1 MPNPTKSLT
10 SLAAIL
16 AVCLTPAHSQQP
28 TSEAVPGSYIIRLER
43 RPAALEE
50 LRDLIRAGAGVS
62 RTNAKIEELAAWVER
77 QSDPVAKSA
86 EELGARVGER
96 WWILPGLRVDDV
108 SPEALAVLRRHPD
121 VASVHPNRIHAP
133 LNDTAR
139 NFLHHRADQVEQMNL
154 PNGQRIDGSGVAVA
168 VLDSGAARD
177 FAGTGLPHPAYFPGG
192 DQTQTTGPG
201 LDGSRLL
208 AAYGTSG
215 FGIEDQDGHGA
226 HVSGSVGSAAAGYRG
241 IAQGSSIVSIK
252 VSHPPIANATSAALI
267 AAWQLT
273 VQTRPQHDIRV
284 ANNSYSGSPD
294 LTDPTQVALDNAAY
308 VGDLLVV
315 CSAGNAG
322 ADTTRSQNCWNGLA
336 VGNVLKSSLAA
347 NSRSAQ
353 GPLAIFG
360 RTFPDIAAV
369 GTLVQST
376 ALDTASPA
384 VLTGTSM
391 AAPMVAGAGALL
403 FQARPDLTAIE
414 AKAIL
419 LGSTR
424 HTQTAPNT
432 LGRGVLD
439 AKAAVDRALGD
450 GFTTL
455 RFEGDEDRL
464 GFVHCVEEPGP
475 VRITAAWMH
484 PGGQAFDNVDL
495 RVYDGSQ
502 LIVADLNPLTSYEH
516 VEFMGVPG
524 RRYHVELSRP
534 MPASPSTLE
543 VAVSISNH
551 DFRPDS
557 PVRFAR
563 TFHIAEIG
571 TRLDK
576 TIGSPNDRYFADLG
590 RVQLHADLSY
600 TRTADT
606 FEMSDGGAVS
616 ISPDSGIGFY
626 TTTEG
631 DGRIHLDAGGTR
643 AGTTAI
649 LDRSGTW
656 AVFGRDDRP
665 RVPYTGTRTP
675 AE

>member
-10 SLAAIL
+10 ALAAIL
-16 AVCLTPAHSQQP
+16 AVCLTPARSQQP

-50 LRDLIRAGAGVS
+50 LRDLIRAGTGVS
-62 RTNAKIEELAAWVER
+62 RTNAKIEELLAWIER
-77 QSDPVAKSA
+77 QSGPVAKSA

-96 WWILPGLRVDDV
+96 WWILPGLRVDGV
-108 SPEALAVLRRHPD
+108 SPEAAAALRRHPD

-133 LNDTAR
+133 LNET
-139 NFLHHRADQVEQMNL
+139 
-154 PNGQRIDGSGVAVA
+154 AVA
-168 VLDSGAARD
+168 VLDSGADRD

-322 ADTTRSQNCWNGLA
+322 ADTTASQNCWNGLA
-336 VGNVLKSSLAA
+336 VGNVLKHSLAA

-353 GPLAIFG
+353 GPLANFG

-551 DFRPDS
+551 GAARAHVPHRGDRHPPRQDDRLAERPLLRR
-557 PVRFAR
+557 PGPGPAAR
-563 TFHIAEIG
+563 
-571 TRLDK
+571 RPL
-576 TIGSPNDRYFADLG
+576 
-590 RVQLHADLSY
+590 LHAD
-600 TRTADT
+600 R
-606 FEMSDGGAVS
+606 GHV
-616 ISPDSGIGFY
+616 
-626 TTTEG
+626 
-631 DGRIHLDAGGTR
+631 
-643 AGTTAI
+643 
-649 LDRSGTW
+649 
-656 AVFGRDDRP
+656 RD
-665 RVPYTGTRTP
+665 
-675 AE
+675 E